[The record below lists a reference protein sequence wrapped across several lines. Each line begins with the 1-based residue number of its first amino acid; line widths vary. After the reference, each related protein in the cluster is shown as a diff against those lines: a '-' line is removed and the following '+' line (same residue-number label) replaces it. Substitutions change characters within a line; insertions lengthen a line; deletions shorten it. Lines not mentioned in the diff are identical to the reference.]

1 MICERFLLGKYVF
14 VTKHKPIHYP
24 HMTFLEFLVKQR
36 YSKEGYFCNQY
47 PFTATVGMATLTG
60 DDCHHSLNL
69 PIINRLSGPPLRPL
83 AGRYGIGFGPPPLP
97 PLNGKNDSSFMVLP
111 ILLSRYI
118 PWSTIDGQ
126 CRPRLSLPLSLY
138 ERVIYICTPNQV
150 EPLMRWGV

>member
-1 MICERFLLGKYVF
+1 
-14 VTKHKPIHYP
+14 
-24 HMTFLEFLVKQR
+24 
-36 YSKEGYFCNQY
+36 
-47 PFTATVGMATLTG
+47 MATLTG

-150 EPLMRWGV
+150 EPLMRWGVKGAGCIHHHPSSLPSEVSPDSSAKLDR